1 MVSAELRHEDEG
13 NERPLVYGSWRCKP
27 LKMKKNAS
35 KLRKFEC
42 SINPSPI
49 EGDDERGKQ
58 IWANSR
64 LRSNLTAQILNK

>member
-27 LKMKKNAS
+27 LKMKKCVKIA
-35 KLRKFEC
+35 KFEC
-42 SINPSPI
+42 SIKPSPI

-64 LRSNLTAQILNK
+64 LRSNLTAQILNE